1 MKTYKSRKDSLIKIL
16 IIGFTLLPIIVF
28 FINIKV
34 FMVNPFPL
42 LILYLPLSI
51 LLWVYFDT
59 YYIIEGQKLKYH
71 SAFIKGEIEI
81 NKIKEIVKG
90 KTVWVGIKPALAS
103 KGLIIKFNKF
113 DEIYISPTSNEMMI
127 SDLIDIN
134 PNIIII

>member
-1 MKTYKSRKDSLIKIL
+1 
-16 IIGFTLLPIIVF
+16 
-28 FINIKV
+28 
-34 FMVNPFPL
+34 MVNPFPL